1 MIWRKSYTPEVRRG
15 LILPWPVEGVDV
27 FIAGSSKEAL
37 LELEIWSRLLA
48 SDAPGRDY
56 RRLMWIP
63 ASFERDLE
71 LVLPRSEL
79 SRTVVVEPLPE
90 WTSLAQELKPGQ
102 GLAAVQTA
110 DGTVHIVIGLP
121 NEEAWDEFLGA
132 MP

>member
-1 MIWRKSYTPEVRRG
+1 MIWRMSYTPEVRRG
-15 LILPWPVEGVDV
+15 LNLPWPAEGVDV
-27 FIAGSSKEAL
+27 LIAGSSKEAL

-71 LVLPRSEL
+71 LILPRSEL
-79 SRTVVVEPLPE
+79 SRTEVVKPLPE
-90 WTSLAQELKPGQ
+90 WTSLAEELKSGQ
-102 GLAAVQTA
+102 GLAAVRTA
-110 DGTVHIVIGLP
+110 DGTVDIFIGLP